1 MTVQLICAG
10 YAKSGTTM
18 MHKMFEDH
26 SPITVPWAKKEIK
39 HFLEDRTDKPEA
51 YFHQFNKTGEPMT
64 TFEASPQYLT
74 AMPLDV
80 ATDILKRIKATLPN
94 PKLVICLR
102 HPLYRAFSHYV
113 HNLQFFSRFG
123 DRHNRPRAEDAR
135 FKKLYQ
141 RSFFDAMALEENIG
155 TRYFQ
160 KCLRAV
166 EIFGAENVN
175 MFFLEYHTAQAPVVS
190 ASLSA
195 MLELDTPMAWDSFD
209 RVYEGARFPAYHLAV
224 NEPLEIKVG
233 KKTSAIPKNS
243 AYIACDVENLLVR
256 NLNKAKLQRL
266 RRSENRWTRGLSQDV
281 VESVYN
287 RSFREDF
294 ERTLELAESISND
307 MNLMPFYKSLPL
319 TAKTVRKATPKPIA
333 FKRLTQQKTKRA
345 DGKPVPK
352 KDQLASE
359 PSAN

>member
-18 MHKMFEDH
+18 MHKMFQDH
-26 SPITVPWAKKEIK
+26 SPIAVPWAKKEIK
-39 HFLEDRTDKPEA
+39 HFLEDRTDKPDA
-51 YFHQFNKTGEPMT
+51 YFRQFNKSGEPIT

-80 ATDILKRIKATLPN
+80 AADILKRIKATLPN

-123 DRHNRPRAEDAR
+123 DRHNRPRAEEAR
-135 FKKLYQ
+135 FKKVYQ

-160 KCLRAV
+160 KCMRAV

-175 MFFLEYHTAQAPVVS
+175 MFFLEYHTSQAPAVS
-190 ASLSA
+190 AKLSS
-195 MLELDTPMAWDSFD
+195 MLELDTPFAWDSFD
-209 RVYEGARFPAYHLAV
+209 RVYEGARFPTYHLAV

-233 KKTSAIPKNS
+233 NKVSSIPKNS
-243 AYIACDVENLLVR
+243 AYIACDVENLMVR

-266 RRSENRWTRGLSQDV
+266 RRSENRWTRGLAEDV
-281 VESVYN
+281 VEDVYN

-294 ERTLELAESISND
+294 ERTLELATSISND
-307 MNLMPFYKSLPL
+307 AELTPFYKSLPL
-319 TAKTVRKATPKPIA
+319 TAKSVRKATPQPNA
-333 FKRLTQQKTKRA
+333 FKRLNQQKAKRS
-345 DGKPVPK
+345 GKKSTAKNEPVSSG
-352 KDQLASE
+352 QAAS
-359 PSAN
+359 